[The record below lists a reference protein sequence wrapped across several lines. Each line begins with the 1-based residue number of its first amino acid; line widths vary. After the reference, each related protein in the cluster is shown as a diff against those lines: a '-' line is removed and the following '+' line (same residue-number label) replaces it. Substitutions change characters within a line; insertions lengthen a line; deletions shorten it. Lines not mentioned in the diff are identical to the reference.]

1 MSEWISHPS
10 YNSSRIDYDY
20 AIIHLSEPVSFSG
33 AVQTVC
39 LPSTSGQFDN
49 VTAVVTGWGTLKSG
63 RYIDKYLLNDCLYV
77 S

>member
-1 MSEWISHPS
+1 MSASEWISHPN

-20 AIIHLSEPVSFSG
+20 AIIQLSQPVIFSS

-39 LPSTSGQFDN
+39 LPTSGEEFDN

-63 RYIDKYLLNDCLYV
+63 D